1 MPYFSVIIP
10 LYNKESFIEKTLEC
24 VLNQTFKDFEIIIV
38 NDGSTDNG
46 LEKIKKFTDNRIKI
60 FQQENQGVSV
70 ARNKGMEMAEGEYF
84 CFLDADDEWK
94 NDCLENFYK
103 AIVRF
108 SDYLVFSAAIEIET
122 EKKTIPAQYA
132 LTNFINDCYFIEN
145 FFKASTKFSIIWTS
159 CAAFHRSVFKLSGN
173 FDPDRKSVV

>member
-1 MPYFSVIIP
+1 M
-10 LYNKESFIEKTLEC
+10 
-24 VLNQTFKDFEIIIV
+24 NQTFKDFEIIIV
-38 NDGSTDNG
+38 NDGSTDAS

-108 SDYLVFSAAIEIET
+108 SDYLVFSAAIEISAFQIYT
-122 EKKTIPAQYA
+122 LAYY
-132 LTNFINDCYFIEN
+132 LL
-145 FFKASTKFSIIWTS
+145 FSISIYSTPWIISTE
-159 CAAFHRSVFKLSGN
+159 CIRTV
-173 FDPDRKSVV
+173 P